1 MFSNINDGKWNMIL
15 EIKEGNGTVILIP
28 GEGSK
33 LTTPVRFTGALGEL
47 DAKLPEMLATTMAA
61 RSSLEEQMASQKAAL
76 DAEAKAKAASKTAAK
91 TATGSKTT
99 PNPAPAKA
107 SSETAKEADNF
118 DLFGE

>member
-91 TATGSKTT
+91 PATGSKTT